1 MKPSATPVGM
11 ISMKNTQQSC
21 RNDMRKDTEY
31 DSESAVFFFSLW
43 ADCYEQFILLIEYLG
58 MDPDSGRHASGLAAH
73 TVYSLAD
80 FQLSNHINYYLFNH
94 TLCLLHY
101 TSAIYP
107 MPDSTADKIFEHE
120 FCSNRMLS
128 KQT

>member
-1 MKPSATPVGM
+1 M
-11 ISMKNTQQSC
+11 IQIFFVKMFKVVKILFFIDEKFKIKSRMS
-21 RNDMRKDTEY
+21 RNLNITNKKQISTMLRTICT
-31 DSESAVFFFSLW
+31 
-43 ADCYEQFILLIEYLG
+43 CYGQFILLVEYLG
-58 MDPDSGRHASGLAAH
+58 MNPDSGRHASDLTAH

-107 MPDSTADKIFEHE
+107 MPDNMVAASH
-120 FCSNRMLS
+120 R
-128 KQT
+128 